1 MGNHIL
7 NPILIRMVKTTKDKK
22 HDKEA
27 KGSGKSSRKN
37 SQEVTELL

>member
-1 MGNHIL
+1 
-7 NPILIRMVKTTKDKK
+7 MVKTTKDKK

-37 SQEVTELL
+37 SQEVTELLQSPLAKLKQ